1 MFLQGFCKQRILSGY
16 VCHMKNAFE
25 SCRDSMSVANEAQ
38 LTRRATRA
46 RSMEFIHSSHTRNSY
61 RFERIIFLILFA
73 STGAMD
79 CFGQV
84 SKSTFEVLPSMS
96 TLKWTGYY
104 LFNFGEHY
112 GSLDIS
118 EGKLIV
124 NDREEL
130 SGFITADMRSIKDTD
145 MPDND
150 GGKDLSEHLMSKDFF
165 DVVQYPTAR
174 IEIVSSE
181 AIPDSK
187 PGDANS
193 KIIANMTIKQITAP
207 ITIYA
212 LIARTAEAFKATGK
226 FKFDRT
232 RWGIEYNSGKV
243 FSEVGDG
250 AISDAIAI
258 EFSINA
264 KAK

>member
-1 MFLQGFCKQRILSGY
+1 
-16 VCHMKNAFE
+16 MKYMPM
-25 SCRDSMSVANEAQ
+25 R
-38 LTRRATRA
+38 T
-46 RSMEFIHSSHTRNSY
+46 
-61 RFERIIFLILFA
+61 RIISLTLIA
-73 STGAMD
+73 SAFAMD
-79 CFGQV
+79 CLGQM
-84 SKSTFEVLPSMS
+84 SKSEFEVLPSMS

-112 GSLDIS
+112 GSMDIS
-118 EGKLIV
+118 EGKLLV

-145 MPDND
+145 MPYND

-165 DVVQYPTAR
+165 DVTQYPTAR
-174 IEIVSSE
+174 IEIVTSE

-187 PGDANS
+187 PGEANT
-193 KIIANMTIKQITAP
+193 KIKANMTIKQITAP
-207 ITIYA
+207 ITILA
-212 LIARTAEAFKATGK
+212 QLTRTTEEFKATGK

>member
-1 MFLQGFCKQRILSGY
+1 MFLQGFCKQGILPGY
-16 VCHMKNAFE
+16 VCLMIYAMKTRIMFLTIIA
-25 SCRDSMSVANEAQ
+25 SACATACLGQ
-38 LTRRATRA
+38 L
-46 RSMEFIHSSHTRNSY
+46 
-61 RFERIIFLILFA
+61 
-73 STGAMD
+73 
-79 CFGQV
+79 
-84 SKSTFEVLPSMS
+84 SKSEFEVLPSTS

-112 GSLDIS
+112 GTLDIS
-118 EGKLIV
+118 EGKIAL
-124 NDREEL
+124 NDRDEL
-130 SGFITADMRSIKDTD
+130 SGSITADMRSLKDTD
-145 MPDND
+145 MPYND
-150 GGKDLSEHLMSKDFF
+150 GGKDLTEHLMSKDFF
-165 DVVQYPTAR
+165 DVAQYPTAR

-181 AIPDSK
+181 TIQDSK
-187 PGDANS
+187 PGNANT
-193 KIIANMTIKQITAP
+193 KIKANMTIKQITAP

-212 LIARTAEAFKATGK
+212 QVVRTAEELKANGK